1 MSRLQA
7 CFLVFYNYSMED
19 RVKLKVLGI
28 TYSQVQQ
35 GAYALVL
42 EQVGGPYRIP
52 VVVGVPEAQAIA
64 VRLENI
70 VPPRPMPHDIM
81 VSMSHGFGISL
92 DEVFIYKFDDGV
104 FLAELHLSSDDRS
117 ISIDSRTS
125 DAIALALRTGAPI
138 YTTQEILEQT
148 GFIIPDDEIKKGSS
162 VADEEPAELRLDKL
176 AIVELEKMLAGC
188 VEREEYERA
197 AEIKAVIDRKRAE
210 KDT

>member
-1 MSRLQA
+1 M
-7 CFLVFYNYSMED
+7 
-19 RVKLKVLGI
+19 GI

-52 VVVGVPEAQAIA
+52 VVVGVSEAQSIA

-81 VSMSHGFGISL
+81 VSMSHGVGISL

-104 FLAELHLSSDDRS
+104 FLSELRFSNDDRS
-117 ISIDSRTS
+117 IAIDSRTS
-125 DAIALALRTGAPI
+125 DAIALSLRTGAPI
-138 YTTQEILEQT
+138 YTTREILEQT
-148 GFIIPDDEIKKGSS
+148 GFIIPDEEIKKDEKTGE
-162 VADEEPAELRLDKL
+162 EEPAEIRLDKL
-176 AIVELEKMLAGC
+176 AVVELEKMLAGC

-197 AEIKAVIDRKRAE
+197 AEIKAVIDRKRAN
-210 KDT
+210 K

>member
-1 MSRLQA
+1 M
-7 CFLVFYNYSMED
+7 NED
-19 RVKLKVLGI
+19 KVRLKVLGI

-52 VVVGVPEAQAIA
+52 VVVGVSEAQSIA

-92 DEVFIYKFDDGV
+92 DEVFIYEFNNGV
-104 FLAELHLSSDDRS
+104 FLSELRFSNDDRS
-117 ISIDSRTS
+117 VAIDSRTS
-125 DAIALALRTGAPI
+125 DAIALSLRTGAPI
-138 YTTQEILEQT
+138 YTTREILEQT
-148 GFIIPDDEIKKGSS
+148 GFILPDEEKKE
-162 VADEEPAELRLDKL
+162 ADSAEEDEPAEIRLDKL
-176 AIVELEKMLAGC
+176 AVVELEKMLADC

-197 AEIKAVIDRKRAE
+197 AEIKAVIDRKRAN
-210 KDT
+210 K

>member
-1 MSRLQA
+1 M
-7 CFLVFYNYSMED
+7 
-19 RVKLKVLGI
+19 GI

-52 VVVGVPEAQAIA
+52 VVVGVSEAQSIA

-70 VPPRPMPHDIM
+70 VSPRPMPHDIM

-104 FLAELHLSSDDRS
+104 FLSELRFSNDDRS
-117 ISIDSRTS
+117 IAIDSRTS
-125 DAIALALRTGAPI
+125 DAIALSLRTGAPI
-138 YTTQEILEQT
+138 YTTREILEQT
-148 GFIIPDDEIKKGSS
+148 GFIIPDEEIEKDEKTGE
-162 VADEEPAELRLDKL
+162 EEPAEIRLDKL
-176 AIVELEKMLAGC
+176 AVVELEKMLAGC

-197 AEIKAVIDRKRAE
+197 AEIKAVIDRKRAN
-210 KDT
+210 K

>member
-1 MSRLQA
+1 M
-7 CFLVFYNYSMED
+7 NED
-19 RVKLKVLGI
+19 KVRLKVLGI

-52 VVVGVPEAQAIA
+52 VVVGVSAAQSIA

-104 FLAELHLSSDDRS
+104 FLSELRFSNDDRS
-117 ISIDSRTS
+117 IAIDSRTS
-125 DAIALALRTGAPI
+125 DAIALSLRTGAPI
-138 YTTQEILEQT
+138 YTTREILEQT
-148 GFIIPDDEIKKGSS
+148 GFIIPDEEIKKDEKTGE
-162 VADEEPAELRLDKL
+162 EEPAEIRLDKL
-176 AIVELEKMLAGC
+176 AVVELEKMLAGC

-197 AEIKAVIDRKRAE
+197 AEIKAVIDRKRAN
-210 KDT
+210 K

>member
-1 MSRLQA
+1 M
-7 CFLVFYNYSMED
+7 NED
-19 RVKLKVLGI
+19 KVRLKVLGI

-52 VVVGVPEAQAIA
+52 VVVGVSEAQSIA

-70 VPPRPMPHDIM
+70 VPPRPMPHDIL

-104 FLAELHLSSDDRS
+104 FLSELRFSNDDRS
-117 ISIDSRTS
+117 IAIDSRTS
-125 DAIALALRTGAPI
+125 DAIALSLRTGAPI
-138 YTTQEILEQT
+138 YTTREILEQT
-148 GFIIPDDEIKKGSS
+148 GFIIPDEEIKKDEKTGE
-162 VADEEPAELRLDKL
+162 EEPAEIRLDKL
-176 AIVELEKMLAGC
+176 AVVELEKMLAGC

-197 AEIKAVIDRKRAE
+197 AEIKAVIDRKRAN
-210 KDT
+210 K

>member
-1 MSRLQA
+1 M
-7 CFLVFYNYSMED
+7 NED
-19 RVKLKVLGI
+19 KVRLKVLGI

-52 VVVGVPEAQAIA
+52 VVVGVSEAQSIA

-104 FLAELHLSSDDRS
+104 FLSELRFSNDDRS
-117 ISIDSRTS
+117 IAIDSRTS
-125 DAIALALRTGAPI
+125 DAIALSLRTGAPI
-138 YTTQEILEQT
+138 YTTREILEQT
-148 GFIIPDDEIKKGSS
+148 GFIIPDEEIKKDEKTGE
-162 VADEEPAELRLDKL
+162 EEPAEIRLDKL
-176 AIVELEKMLAGC
+176 AVVELEKMLAGC

-197 AEIKAVIDRKRAE
+197 AEIKAVIDRKPANKSARFLDE
-210 KDT
+210 T

>member
-1 MSRLQA
+1 M
-7 CFLVFYNYSMED
+7 NED
-19 RVKLKVLGI
+19 KVRLKVLGI

-52 VVVGVPEAQAIA
+52 VVVGVSEAQSIA

-81 VSMSHGFGISL
+81 VSMSHGFDISL

-104 FLAELHLSSDDRS
+104 FLSELRFSNDDRS
-117 ISIDSRTS
+117 IAIDSRTS
-125 DAIALALRTGAPI
+125 DAIALSLRTGAPI
-138 YTTQEILEQT
+138 YTTREILEQT
-148 GFIIPDDEIKKGSS
+148 GFIIPDEEIKKDEKTGE
-162 VADEEPAELRLDKL
+162 EEPAEIRLDKL
-176 AIVELEKMLAGC
+176 AVVELEKMLAGC

-197 AEIKAVIDRKRAE
+197 AEIKAVIDRKRAN
-210 KDT
+210 K

>member
-1 MSRLQA
+1 M
-7 CFLVFYNYSMED
+7 NED
-19 RVKLKVLGI
+19 KVRLKVLGI

-42 EQVGGPYRIP
+42 EQLCGPYRIP
-52 VVVGVPEAQAIA
+52 VVVGVSEAQSIA

-104 FLAELHLSSDDRS
+104 FLSELRFSNDDRS
-117 ISIDSRTS
+117 IAIDSRTS
-125 DAIALALRTGAPI
+125 DAIALSLRTGAPI
-138 YTTQEILEQT
+138 YTTREILEQT
-148 GFIIPDDEIKKGSS
+148 GFIIPDEEIKKDEKTGE
-162 VADEEPAELRLDKL
+162 EEPAEIRLDKL
-176 AIVELEKMLAGC
+176 AVVELEKMLAGC

-197 AEIKAVIDRKRAE
+197 AEIKAVIDRKRAN
-210 KDT
+210 K

>member
-1 MSRLQA
+1 M
-7 CFLVFYNYSMED
+7 NED
-19 RVKLKVLGI
+19 KVRLKVLGI

-52 VVVGVPEAQAIA
+52 VVVGVSEAQSIA

-104 FLAELHLSSDDRS
+104 FLSELRFSNDDRS
-117 ISIDSRTS
+117 IAIDSRTS
-125 DAIALALRTGAPI
+125 DAIALSLRTGAPI
-138 YTTQEILEQT
+138 YTTREILEQT
-148 GFIIPDDEIKKGSS
+148 GFIIPDEEIKKDEKTGE
-162 VADEEPAELRLDKL
+162 EEPADIRLDKL
-176 AIVELEKMLAGC
+176 AVVELEKMLAGC

-197 AEIKAVIDRKRAE
+197 AEIKAVIDRKRAN
-210 KDT
+210 K

>member
-1 MSRLQA
+1 M
-7 CFLVFYNYSMED
+7 NED
-19 RVKLKVLGI
+19 RVRLKVLGI

-52 VVVGVPEAQAIA
+52 VVVGVSEAQSIA

-104 FLAELHLSSDDRS
+104 FLSELRFSNDDRS
-117 ISIDSRTS
+117 IAIDSRTS
-125 DAIALALRTGAPI
+125 DAIALSLRTGAPI
-138 YTTQEILEQT
+138 YTTREILEQT
-148 GFIIPDDEIKKGSS
+148 GFIIPDEEIKKDEKTGE
-162 VADEEPAELRLDKL
+162 EEPAEIRLDKL
-176 AIVELEKMLAGC
+176 AVVELEKMLAGC

-197 AEIKAVIDRKRAE
+197 AEIKAVIDRKRAN
-210 KDT
+210 K

>member
-1 MSRLQA
+1 M
-7 CFLVFYNYSMED
+7 NED
-19 RVKLKVLGI
+19 KVRLKVLGI

-52 VVVGVPEAQAIA
+52 VVVGVSEAQSIA

-104 FLAELHLSSDDRS
+104 FLSELRFSNDDRS
-117 ISIDSRTS
+117 IAIDSRTS
-125 DAIALALRTGAPI
+125 DAIALSLRTGAPI
-138 YTTQEILEQT
+138 YTTREILEQT
-148 GFIIPDDEIKKGSS
+148 GFIIPDEEIKKDEKTGE
-162 VADEEPAELRLDKL
+162 EEPAEIRLDKL
-176 AIVELEKMLAGC
+176 AVVELEKMLAGC

-197 AEIKAVIDRKRAE
+197 AEIQAVIDRKRAN
-210 KDT
+210 K

>member
-1 MSRLQA
+1 M
-7 CFLVFYNYSMED
+7 NED
-19 RVKLKVLGI
+19 KVRLKVLGI

-52 VVVGVPEAQAIA
+52 VVVGVSEAQSIA

-104 FLAELHLSSDDRS
+104 FLSELRFSNDDRS
-117 ISIDSRTS
+117 VAIDSRTS
-125 DAIALALRTGAPI
+125 DAIALSLRTGAPI
-138 YTTQEILEQT
+138 YTTREILEQT
-148 GFIIPDDEIKKGSS
+148 GFIIPDEEIKKDEKTGE
-162 VADEEPAELRLDKL
+162 EEPAEIRLDKL
-176 AIVELEKMLAGC
+176 AVVELEKMLAGC

-197 AEIKAVIDRKRAE
+197 AEIKAVIDRKRAN
-210 KDT
+210 K

>member
-1 MSRLQA
+1 M
-7 CFLVFYNYSMED
+7 NED
-19 RVKLKVLGI
+19 KVRLKVLGI

-52 VVVGVPEAQAIA
+52 VVVGVSEAQSIA

-104 FLAELHLSSDDRS
+104 FLSELRFSNDHRS
-117 ISIDSRTS
+117 IAIDSRTS
-125 DAIALALRTGAPI
+125 DAIALSLRTGAPI
-138 YTTQEILEQT
+138 YTTREILEQT
-148 GFIIPDDEIKKGSS
+148 GFIIPDEEIKKDEKTGE
-162 VADEEPAELRLDKL
+162 EEPAEIRLDKL
-176 AIVELEKMLAGC
+176 AVVELEKMLAGC

-197 AEIKAVIDRKRAE
+197 AEIKAVIDRKRAN
-210 KDT
+210 K

>member
-1 MSRLQA
+1 M
-7 CFLVFYNYSMED
+7 NED
-19 RVKLKVLGI
+19 KVRLKVLGI

-52 VVVGVPEAQAIA
+52 VVVGVSEAQSIA

-104 FLAELHLSSDDRS
+104 FLSELRFSNDDRS
-117 ISIDSRTS
+117 IAIDSRTS
-125 DAIALALRTGAPI
+125 DAIALSLRTGAPI
-138 YTTQEILEQT
+138 YTTREILEQT
-148 GFIIPDDEIKKGSS
+148 GFIIPDEEIKKDEKTGE
-162 VADEEPAELRLDKL
+162 EEPAEIRLDTL
-176 AIVELEKMLAGC
+176 AVVELEKMLAGC

-197 AEIKAVIDRKRAE
+197 AEIKAVIDRKRAN
-210 KDT
+210 K

>member
-1 MSRLQA
+1 M
-7 CFLVFYNYSMED
+7 NED
-19 RVKLKVLGI
+19 KVRLKVLGI

-52 VVVGVPEAQAIA
+52 VVVGVSEAQSIA

-81 VSMSHGFGISL
+81 VSISHGFGISL

-104 FLAELHLSSDDRS
+104 FLSELRFSNDDRS
-117 ISIDSRTS
+117 IAIDSRTS
-125 DAIALALRTGAPI
+125 DAIALSLRTGAPI
-138 YTTQEILEQT
+138 YTTREILEQT
-148 GFIIPDDEIKKGSS
+148 GFIIPDEEIKKDEKTGE
-162 VADEEPAELRLDKL
+162 EEPAEIRLDKL
-176 AIVELEKMLAGC
+176 AVVELEKMLAGC

-197 AEIKAVIDRKRAE
+197 AEIKAVIDRKRAN
-210 KDT
+210 K

>member
-1 MSRLQA
+1 M
-7 CFLVFYNYSMED
+7 NED
-19 RVKLKVLGI
+19 KVRLKVLGI

-52 VVVGVPEAQAIA
+52 VVVGVSEAQSIA

-92 DEVFIYKFDDGV
+92 DEVFIYKFDDGG
-104 FLAELHLSSDDRS
+104 FLSELRFSNDDRS
-117 ISIDSRTS
+117 IAIDSRTS
-125 DAIALALRTGAPI
+125 DAIALSLRTGAPI
-138 YTTQEILEQT
+138 YTTREILEQT
-148 GFIIPDDEIKKGSS
+148 GFIIPDEEIKKDEKTGE
-162 VADEEPAELRLDKL
+162 EEPAEIRLDKL
-176 AIVELEKMLAGC
+176 AVVELEKMLAGC

-197 AEIKAVIDRKRAE
+197 AEIKAVIDRKRAN
-210 KDT
+210 K

>member
-1 MSRLQA
+1 MQA

-104 FLAELHLSSDDRS
+104 FLSELRFSNDDRS
-117 ISIDSRTS
+117 IAIDSRTS
-125 DAIALALRTGAPI
+125 DAIALSLRTGAPI
-138 YTTQEILEQT
+138 YTTREILEQT
-148 GFIIPDDEIKKGSS
+148 GFIIPDEEIKKDEKTGE
-162 VADEEPAELRLDKL
+162 EEPAEIRLDKL
-176 AIVELEKMLAGC
+176 AVVELEKMLAGC

-197 AEIKAVIDRKRAE
+197 AEIKAVIDRKRAN
-210 KDT
+210 K

>member
-1 MSRLQA
+1 M
-7 CFLVFYNYSMED
+7 NED
-19 RVKLKVLGI
+19 KVRLKVLGI

-52 VVVGVPEAQAIA
+52 VVVGVSEAQSIA

-70 VPPRPMPHDIM
+70 VPPRPMPHDII

-104 FLAELHLSSDDRS
+104 FLSELRFSNDDRS
-117 ISIDSRTS
+117 IAIDSRTS
-125 DAIALALRTGAPI
+125 DAIALSLRTGAPI
-138 YTTQEILEQT
+138 YTTREILEQT
-148 GFIIPDDEIKKGSS
+148 GFIIPDEEIKKDEKTGE
-162 VADEEPAELRLDKL
+162 EEPAEIRLDKL
-176 AIVELEKMLAGC
+176 AVVELEKMLAGC

-197 AEIKAVIDRKRAE
+197 AEIKAVIDRKRAN
-210 KDT
+210 K

>member
-1 MSRLQA
+1 M
-7 CFLVFYNYSMED
+7 NED
-19 RVKLKVLGI
+19 KVRLKVLGI

-52 VVVGVPEAQAIA
+52 VVVGVSEAQSIA

-70 VPPRPMPHDIM
+70 VPPQPMPHDIM

-104 FLAELHLSSDDRS
+104 FLSELRFSNDDRS
-117 ISIDSRTS
+117 IAIDSRTS
-125 DAIALALRTGAPI
+125 DAIALSLRTGAPI
-138 YTTQEILEQT
+138 YTTREILEQT
-148 GFIIPDDEIKKGSS
+148 GFIIPDEEIEKDEKTGE
-162 VADEEPAELRLDKL
+162 EEPAEIRLDKL
-176 AIVELEKMLAGC
+176 AVVELEKMLAGC

-197 AEIKAVIDRKRAE
+197 AEIKAVIDRKRAN
-210 KDT
+210 K